1 MVLCA
6 GNNIY
11 RLVDCHIRNTRR
23 SRHAMST

>member
-6 GNNIY
+6 GNNMC